1 MKNLEKDVI
10 NELKNYLIEI
20 KNMIDTLNNDMRCD
34 DEEKRKMAISIAN
47 ELINSID
54 SAFSE
59 EKMAGVIKQ
68 FQPIH

>member
-1 MKNLEKDVI
+1 
-10 NELKNYLIEI
+10 
-20 KNMIDTLNNDMRCD
+20 MIDTLNNDMRCD